1 VKLER
6 LALIAGVGLFLWLL
20 HRIGLAAVWSSLAR
34 IGWGFAAI
42 LLLESVVV
50 LSTTLAWRETVPPDR
65 PVALRSLLAM
75 RVAGDGVNA
84 LAPAAVVG
92 GELVRAGLLSR
103 FVGGA
108 QALGSVG
115 LAAFTQFLA
124 QVLFVGV
131 GAMLVPASGLAPRV
145 RFLGL
150 ALLVLFSVLVAV
162 LGRVSRVRS
171 SPTGWPGR
179 LLDRLGRAVAR
190 HGSAGRL
197 WPEVDREV
205 FGAVRERPGRLALS
219 VLFFLGGWLVSII
232 EVFLVL
238 VFLGAPV
245 PFGMASSIAVLAV
258 LVEGAL
264 FFVPARAGVP
274 EGGLYAIFGALG
286 LNPVNGF
293 SLGLAR
299 RLRELSWGL
308 LGLGVLAYLRRSK
321 PGADGSARAEER
333 AMAASGER

>member
-50 LSTTLAWRETVPPDR
+50 LSTTLAWRQTVPPDR

-75 RVAGDGVNA
+75 
-84 LAPAAVVG
+84 
-92 GELVRAGLLSR
+92 
-103 FVGGA
+103 
-108 QALGSVG
+108 
-115 LAAFTQFLA
+115 
-124 QVLFVGV
+124 
-131 GAMLVPASGLAPRV
+131 
-145 RFLGL
+145 
-150 ALLVLFSVLVAV
+150 
-162 LGRVSRVRS
+162 
-171 SPTGWPGR
+171 
-179 LLDRLGRAVAR
+179 
-190 HGSAGRL
+190 
-197 WPEVDREV
+197 
-205 FGAVRERPGRLALS
+205 
-219 VLFFLGGWLVSII
+219 
-232 EVFLVL
+232 
-238 VFLGAPV
+238 
-245 PFGMASSIAVLAV
+245 
-258 LVEGAL
+258 
-264 FFVPARAGVP
+264 PARAGVP